1 MKIFISVGMFWGLL
15 CQPLCSQVLKFQI
28 IKHKNDLP
36 CRMGQ
41 KWYQVT
47 GHPLKCLGMGG
58 GVLGLSWLKQP
69 LCPPPRLPDIQSSRQ
84 TFDGRASA
92 SLPDLP
98 GSPRLQL
105 MDGPPLPPPH
115 SKCCC
120 LQGHRLPG
128 VGAGAGRAE
137 LSGLERPLLAL
148 LPRLPQLPC
157 L

>member
-15 CQPLCSQVLKFQI
+15 CQPLCSQVLNFQI
-28 IKHKNDLP
+28 IKHRNDLP

-58 GVLGLSWLKQP
+58 GVLGLPWLKQP

-84 TFDGRASA
+84 TFDGRAPA

-98 GSPRLQL
+98 GSPRLRL
-105 MDGPPLPPPH
+105 MDGPPLPPPPNAAL
-115 SKCCC
+115 SKATAC
-120 LQGHRLPG
+120 LGWELVR
-128 VGAGAGRAE
+128 AGR
-137 LSGLERPLLAL
+137 S
-148 LPRLPQLPC
+148 
-157 L
+157 